1 MVICGLFDH
10 VLRRC
15 EYTVLVPNIK
25 EVVCATCM
33 ILDQHLSRLCA
44 ISAIVLHCLNKV
56 LKLHVKPGKDFKAK
70 LLIVF
75 YFIVVVCVF
84 YLVYLLDEM
93 GLRRITSLSMFCSR
107 RGKHNV
113 STCKDIIHLH
123 QVSKS
128 LNLQVKLIT
137 LLAGT

>member
-1 MVICGLFDH
+1 MVIRGLFDH

-33 ILDQHLSRLCA
+33 ILDQHLSMLCA
-44 ISAIVLHCLNKV
+44 VSAIVLHYLNKV

-75 YFIVVVCVF
+75 YFIVVVVLF
-84 YLVYLLDEM
+84 LF
-93 GLRRITSLSMFCSR
+93 LSRLPLGWNGFEKDNLFKHVLFK
-107 RGKHNV
+107 RGK
-113 STCKDIIHLH
+113 
-123 QVSKS
+123 
-128 LNLQVKLIT
+128 
-137 LLAGT
+137 A